1 MGNGSCIEFRIEVT
15 FGNNEMKMVNNQIN
29 SHHVQKDNFEFIEN
43 GDHGAQDQCSL
54 WDQKNK
60 NKSIYSCFM

>member
-54 WDQKNK
+54 
-60 NKSIYSCFM
+60 